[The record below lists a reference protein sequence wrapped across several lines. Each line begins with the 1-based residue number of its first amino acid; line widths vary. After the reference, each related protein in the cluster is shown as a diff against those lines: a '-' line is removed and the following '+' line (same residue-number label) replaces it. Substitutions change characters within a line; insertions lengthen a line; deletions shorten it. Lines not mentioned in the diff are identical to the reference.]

1 MESPL
6 GCALSS
12 LQGKPARMS
21 NSRRNF
27 AAYVGS
33 HVLTRFGDVLMNP
46 KTTLTWLASL
56 LGVPVGLQALL
67 VPVREAGSLI
77 AQPWLAGLVKR
88 RRRRLGLWMLG
99 ALLQASTVASMAW
112 LAAAEGLSSGAIS
125 GGVLLLLLA
134 LFALARGACS
144 VTSKDLL
151 GRAVEARLR
160 GRASGLASSISGAGV
175 VAGAALGW
183 TLVGDD
189 LEPARLALWLLV
201 ASACW
206 VLGAAWFR
214 LLDEPDA
221 AADDGQTVGVALV
234 LREPLLRRFV
244 IARGLL
250 LCSALAP
257 PVFVSLAQAGEGSAR
272 ELVQF
277 ILLGGLAGML
287 GGFSWGRLADRS
299 SRWTLAVAAAAASV
313 VTAAMAI
320 AAWRDA
326 ASGWHLAA
334 AFLLVS
340 IAHEGVRVGRK
351 TWIVNIASDEQRVDY
366 VAASN
371 AAMGWLLL
379 VVGGISAAVATVSQP
394 AMLGLLALCG
404 AAGGLLG
411 LRLPEARMPSD

>member
-1 MESPL
+1 M
-6 GCALSS
+6 SS
-12 LQGKPARMS
+12 
-21 NSRRNF
+21 SRRNF

-56 LGVPVGLQALL
+56 LGVPAGMQALL
-67 VPVREAGSLI
+67 VPVREAGSLV
-77 AQPWLAGLVKR
+77 AQPWLASLVKR

-99 ALLQASTVASMAW
+99 ALLQAVGVASMAW
-112 LAAAEGLSSGAIS
+112 LAAAEGLGSGAFS

-134 LFALARGACS
+134 LFAVARGVCS

-183 TLVGDD
+183 TLVGDE
-189 LEPARLALWLLV
+189 LEPARLALWLLA

-221 AADDGQTVGVALV
+221 DTGASDGRAAGLALV

-257 PVFVSLAQAGEGSAR
+257 PVFVSLAQAGEGGAR

-287 GGFSWGRLADRS
+287 GGFAWGRLADRS
-299 SRWTLAVAAAAASV
+299 SRWTLAVAAAGASL
-313 VTAAMAI
+313 VTATVALL
-320 AAWRDA
+320 AWQGA
-326 ASGWHLAA
+326 VGGWHLAA

-379 VVGGISAAVATVSQP
+379 VVGGVSAAVATVSQP

-411 LRLPEARMPSD
+411 LRLPEARGQTD